1 MINVM
6 IVDNESAIRK
16 GMLHFIQWTSLGCEI
31 AAQAGDGQAA
41 LDLIPAV
48 KPDLIISDI
57 RMPGMDGLELASRIY
72 QEYPDIK
79 VIILTGYPDFKYAQ
93 RAIQSHVV
101 DFVLKPVSVENL
113 TRAVEKAKA
122 EIVASIAKEY
132 EINESDI
139 AIRHN
144 YGNVFS
150 TFNTPMAMKANT
162 AKSERQTA
170 IRSKI
175 EDIIVTLELG
185 GTKADLEKMLAEI

>member
-1 MINVM
+1 MRVSKAVREYIEKQVA
-6 IVDNESAIRK
+6 SK
-16 GMLHFIQWTSLGCEI
+16 FPKTEI
-31 AAQAGDGQAA
+31 
-41 LDLIPAV
+41 
-48 KPDLIISDI
+48 
-57 RMPGMDGLELASRIY
+57 ELY
-72 QEYPDIK
+72 QEQQEQVASKMNQEYQD
-79 VIILTGYPDFKYAQ
+79 
-93 RAIQSHVV
+93 R
-101 DFVLKPVSVENL
+101 
-113 TRAVEKAKA
+113 VEKAKA

-150 TFNTPMAMKANT
+150 TFNTPKAMKANT

>member
-1 MINVM
+1 MRVSKAVRDYIEKQVA
-6 IVDNESAIRK
+6 SKFPKA
-16 GMLHFIQWTSLGCEI
+16 EI
-31 AAQAGDGQAA
+31 
-41 LDLIPAV
+41 
-48 KPDLIISDI
+48 
-57 RMPGMDGLELASRIY
+57 ELY
-72 QEYPDIK
+72 QEQQEQVASKMNQEYQD
-79 VIILTGYPDFKYAQ
+79 
-93 RAIQSHVV
+93 R
-101 DFVLKPVSVENL
+101 
-113 TRAVEKAKA
+113 VEKAKA

-132 EINESDI
+132 EINENDI

-150 TFNTPMAMKANT
+150 TFNTPTAMKANT